1 MNEQRIN
8 VNTATA
14 EELTQL
20 PGIGPALAQRIVT
33 YRDTVRLFE
42 EPSHIT
48 AVSGIGDGTYRAL
61 ADRLAVAAPDELS
74 RLEGEVAAGQERIE
88 EVGETSAEP
97 ATEERT
103 PAEAKALS
111 EEEILLEEQT
121 QPEVEAVPA
130 GEPFLEEELTFV
142 EEAELETLETA
153 DLPEETMEEAPP
165 ELSDVPEGV
174 IEGAPT
180 EAQELPADEVAA
192 PEVEEKPAE
201 EPADAEPVSRETRR
215 PPAPSRSLWRR
226 LSWLWTALLG
236 GLLGMAF
243 ALVVF
248 SAVNGSLDVGHSRAV
263 VDVRGRMDSL
273 ATDISS
279 LQGEVDGLRG
289 RLDALEELTV
299 RMDRIEAG
307 VGDLQAATADLS
319 QRADALE
326 RRVDTV
332 VEEIETVSE
341 QVATLQ
347 DRAEQARSF
356 FQGLQT
362 LVNDVFGAVEGES
375 TVTPT
380 PTPEGK

>member
-1 MNEQRIN
+1 
-8 VNTATA
+8 
-14 EELTQL
+14 
-20 PGIGPALAQRIVT
+20 
-33 YRDTVRLFE
+33 
-42 EPSHIT
+42 
-48 AVSGIGDGTYRAL
+48 
-61 ADRLAVAAPDELS
+61 
-74 RLEGEVAAGQERIE
+74 
-88 EVGETSAEP
+88 
-97 ATEERT
+97 
-103 PAEAKALS
+103 
-111 EEEILLEEQT
+111 
-121 QPEVEAVPA
+121 
-130 GEPFLEEELTFV
+130 
-142 EEAELETLETA
+142 
-153 DLPEETMEEAPP
+153 
-165 ELSDVPEGV
+165 
-174 IEGAPT
+174 
-180 EAQELPADEVAA
+180 
-192 PEVEEKPAE
+192 
-201 EPADAEPVSRETRR
+201 
-215 PPAPSRSLWRR
+215 
-226 LSWLWTALLG
+226 
-236 GLLGMAF
+236 MAF

-273 ATDISS
+273 VTDISS

-362 LVNDVFGAVEGES
+362 LMNDVFGAVEGES
-375 TVTPT
+375 TVAPT